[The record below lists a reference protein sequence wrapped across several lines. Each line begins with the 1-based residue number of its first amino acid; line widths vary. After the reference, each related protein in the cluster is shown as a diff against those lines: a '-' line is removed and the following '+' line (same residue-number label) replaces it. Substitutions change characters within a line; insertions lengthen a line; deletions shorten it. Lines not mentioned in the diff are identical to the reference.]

1 MNEAQAK
8 KTAQKIRAVTRVG
21 TGATLTSLLGPYG
34 LAGEVVI
41 DGGLIAN
48 RMLDGGDTYKE
59 ALSKSLIKYAMPKDA
74 RERLEKETDLNTM
87 ILGSDT
93 KGLAADFVDALKKD
107 EDLKQR
113 PALNVTLR
121 VRLGGQDCSG

>member
-41 DGGLIAN
+41 DGAYMAN
-48 RMLDGGDTYKE
+48 NM
-59 ALSKSLIKYAMPKDA
+59 
-74 RERLEKETDLNTM
+74 
-87 ILGSDT
+87 
-93 KGLAADFVDALKKD
+93 
-107 EDLKQR
+107 
-113 PALNVTLR
+113 
-121 VRLGGQDCSG
+121 